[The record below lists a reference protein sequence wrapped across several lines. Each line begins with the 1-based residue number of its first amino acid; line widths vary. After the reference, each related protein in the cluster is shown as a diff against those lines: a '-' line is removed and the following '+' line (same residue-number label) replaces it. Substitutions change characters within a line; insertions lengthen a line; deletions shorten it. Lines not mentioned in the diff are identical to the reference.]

1 MDTENEILRIGPAE
15 ITPETAVDSFMKT
28 LNPTISLSTQ
38 PEEDDDTEN
47 EILRIGPQETEPV
60 DPNQLSPFI
69 NIDHPLSEIGS
80 HTASPN
86 YKSPHESEINKAW
99 REKNGTDMPWAI
111 SNIREIIKHRY
122 NNEGLTEDDIFDPVK
137 GADFRE
143 VVYQFMENRWRDDY
157 IKYLQRSKNL
167 ATFASDPGF
176 DRDFRK
182 MPFEKVYEMYQN
194 HQRNFSGGNTATTI
208 NELTYMIAADD
219 ATRAALGAGYILHDS
234 MQSIFSGER
243 SEILDGL
250 TDYGSAALLDP
261 IMIFTI
267 GLSKVVAPGISKAA
281 REIGLNQLKKAY
293 AKNIATKRNI
303 PIKEALGIAN
313 QKAATILGTT
323 SLLLPEVAINA
334 GVNVAYQ
341 NTNIRGGSQEE
352 FDPNQLWFV
361 AMSSLVVPGAFYLG
375 KKAKG
380 LRELK
385 KNQDINFSMFHYKK
399 YDSAFITGGKK
410 RLEQAIKDTIE
421 SPKVMKNLLENFNL
435 KFGTLSPKGKVV
447 KGRIDNNKPAN
458 YFKSWEESKIV
469 AGKRV
474 AKRNEEYTND
484 EVLNLFF
491 DFFWKGSKPDDNGNQ
506 AVKGYYQ
513 ILKEAGW
520 TVHSSQFDGK
530 GGTTNAF
537 ALAIDFIPPK
547 VQRELIKEF
556 ENSTGLKFPSTFT
569 KSGKQQSAV
578 SLSAHFINQASQAGK
593 SLGLR
598 GYLSKIEQLG
608 FLSDADKVKII
619 TNQDL
624 EKVLPAERLNFAVGI
639 YKRLLTSHPA
649 TTGANIK
656 GFAYTSAYN
665 MLGDTALGV
674 FDMGRG
680 LYYKGFRDSVEGQ
693 AAAAKYLR
701 EGFGTMTGTLNR
713 GLDIFTPELPI
724 NFAKFIFEL
733 NPKAEKEL
741 FATIGGSHNVR
752 SAATAFNLEK
762 VPTAAA
768 WRTVDK
774 ATQFV
779 QTINMIKLQD
789 EVTKLWTFGTEVNKL
804 IRKKYG
810 TDPVKFFDQPN
821 VFQIIAR
828 QDFQDDIITPA
839 LQRTRDATASNNWEM
854 RAKTTKTVLA
864 GAAGWFE
871 KITKGPLG
879 VPVPF
884 ASFMNTAAKITG
896 DLTGVNYIRRFIH
909 RNAKKVG
916 LTNKSP
922 DELINPGDPSD
933 TELLTRAIA
942 FHGYQLTKFKLGGSI
957 DNLSEVGAGEEYI
970 DHPIYRVKNGLTW
983 NMQQN
988 NDGSISER
996 QYDFPESIVRI
1007 IDQITAH
1014 KVLEIRNKG
1023 SKSNEVMENLNFHND
1038 EGLKK
1043 FINDIKNQSRLSD
1056 DPNFLDNVNF
1066 EGIPARLWIDLGE
1079 QLGTSNIRSV
1089 KNITSEA
1096 RFMIDLLEG
1105 TDYGNGGKL
1114 GFLVQAGID
1123 LTGRAGSQIVAG
1135 ATRFLDP
1142 VNQITKNYRGD
1153 EVVPDLNQGNRN
1165 LNYSLKY
1172 VDSIIKLF
1180 GGEKILPEEL
1190 REPFKKV
1197 SIWEEKTND
1206 LGTLVFGTRS
1216 IKEPP
1221 LFLELLNSA
1230 GIRAYAPK
1238 FLGAPSPDNIK
1249 VRGPGELTS
1258 HLNDL
1263 LRNELNNQTQI
1274 FFDGEAKGIK
1284 IGELSQKNK
1293 EKAVDIILSR
1303 AKSKIMSTLK
1313 DSNRREDKNYLI
1325 VNDILGTTNAAF
1337 NQAVKEL
1344 FPDKNINLR
1353 TKYDAIEQ
1361 ILTMYPILDEEEL
1374 ESPFLT
1380 KNVEALEALLLKIK
1394 TIEKNNAMLKKISN

>member
-1 MDTENEILRIGPAE
+1 MDTAQEILEIGPIKIDPKEAASSW
-15 ITPETAVDSFMKT
+15 IKTFNPAV
-28 LNPTISLSTQ
+28 SLSMQ
-38 PEEDDDTEN
+38 PEEDKE
-47 EILRIGPQETEPV
+47 EILEIGPIKTEPV
-60 DPNQLSPFI
+60 NPDQLSPFL
-69 NIDHPLSEIGS
+69 NTDHPLSESGS
-80 HTASPN
+80 HVISPN
-86 YKSPHESEINKAW
+86 YKSSHELEMNKAW
-99 REKNGTDMPWAI
+99 KEKNKTDVPWAI
-111 SNIREIIKHRY
+111 GNVREIIKHRY
-122 NNEGLTEDDIFDPVK
+122 NNEGLTEKDIFDPVK
-137 GADFRE
+137 GADLRE

-157 IKYLQRSKNL
+157 VKYLQRSKNL
-167 ATFASDPGF
+167 VTLASDPGF

-208 NELTYMIAADD
+208 NELTYMLAADD
-219 ATRAALGAGYILHDS
+219 PTRAALGAGYILHDS

-250 TDYGSAALLDP
+250 IDYGSAALLDP
-261 IMIFTI
+261 AIIFTI
-267 GLSKVVAPGISKAA
+267 GLSKIAAPGISAA
-281 REIGLNQLKKAY
+281 SRKLALNKLKKAY
-293 AKNIATKRNI
+293 AKNISIKKNI
-303 PIKEALGIAN
+303 PVKEALGIAN
-313 QKAATILGTT
+313 KKAATLLGTT
-323 SLLLPEVAINA
+323 SLLLPEIAVNS

-341 NTNIRGGSQEE
+341 NTNIRAGSQEE

-361 AMSSLVVPGAFYLG
+361 AMSSLIVPGIYYGG
-375 KKAKG
+375 KKIKG

-385 KNQDINFSMFHYKK
+385 KNQDINFSMFHYRK

-447 KGRIDNNKPAN
+447 KGRIDDNKPAN
-458 YFKSWEESKIV
+458 YFRSWEESKIV

-491 DFFWKGSKPDDNGNQ
+491 DFFWKGSKPDENGNQ

-624 EKVLPAERLNFAVGI
+624 EKVLPPERLNFMIGI

-665 MLGDTALGV
+665 MLGDTALGA
-674 FDMGRG
+674 FDMGRSA
-680 LYYKGFRDSVEGQ
+680 LSKVFDDSVEGQ
-693 AAAAKYLR
+693 AAAAKYWR

-741 FATIGGSHNVR
+741 FSTIGGSHNVR

-774 ATQFV
+774 ATQFI
-779 QTINMIKLQD
+779 QTVNMIKLQD

-810 TDPVKFFDQPN
+810 TDPVKFFDQPD
-821 VFQIIAR
+821 VFQIVAR
-828 QDFQDDIITPA
+828 KDFQDEIIAPA

-864 GAAGWFE
+864 GVAGWFE
-871 KITKGPLG
+871 KHTKGLVGIPI
-879 VPVPF
+879 PF

-896 DLTGVNYIRRFIH
+896 DLTGVNYIRRKIH
-909 RNAKKVG
+909 RIAKKTG
-916 LTNKSP
+916 ITNKTP
-922 DELINPGDPSD
+922 DELINIGDPSD
-933 TELLTRAIA
+933 TELLTRAVA
-942 FHGYQLTKFKLGGSI
+942 FYAYQGTKFIAGGSI
-957 DNLSEVGAGEEYI
+957 DDLSAVGAGEEYI

-1007 IDQITAH
+1007 IDQMSAH
-1014 KVLEIRNKG
+1014 KILEIRNKG
-1023 SKSNEVMENLNFHND
+1023 SDSNKAFENFDFGNKNNLM
-1038 EGLKK
+1038 KY
-1043 FINDIKNQSRLSD
+1043 INNIKNESQLSD

-1089 KNITSEA
+1089 KNITSES
-1096 RFMIDLLEG
+1096 RFIIDMLEDDNYTTG
-1105 TDYGNGGKL
+1105 GNL
-1114 GFLVQAGID
+1114 GFILQAAVD
-1123 LTGRAGSQIVAG
+1123 LSGRAASQLGAG
-1135 ATRFLDP
+1135 GTRFLDP
-1142 VNQITKNYRGD
+1142 LNQTIKNYRGD

-1172 VDSIIKLF
+1172 VDSIIKAF
-1180 GGEKILPEEL
+1180 EDFSGTAILPEEL

-1216 IKEPP
+1216 LKEPT
-1221 LFLELLNSA
+1221 LFLQLLNSA

-1258 HLNDL
+1258 ALNDV

-1274 FFDGEAKGIK
+1274 FFDGEAKGIN
-1284 IGELSQKNK
+1284 INELSQKNK
-1293 EKAVDIILSR
+1293 EKAIKIITSR
-1303 AKSKIMSTLK
+1303 ARDNIMSTLK
-1313 DSNRREDKNYLI
+1313 KSNSREDKNYLI

-1353 TKYDAIEQ
+1353 TKYDAIEE
-1361 ILTMYPILDEEEL
+1361 ILTMFPILDEEEL
-1374 ESPFLT
+1374 QSPFKT
-1380 KNVEALEALLLKIK
+1380 KGVTQLEALLEKIK
-1394 TIEKNNAMLKKISN
+1394 TIEKQDSMLKRIKN